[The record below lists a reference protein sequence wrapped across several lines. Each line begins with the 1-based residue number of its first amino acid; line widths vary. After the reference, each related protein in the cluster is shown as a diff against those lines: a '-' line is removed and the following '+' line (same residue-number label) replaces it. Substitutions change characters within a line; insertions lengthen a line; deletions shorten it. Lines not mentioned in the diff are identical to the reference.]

1 MTTHRYR
8 TVFLVLA
15 VALCTIACNRRTVY
29 SHYEHT
35 PISGWEKNDTLH
47 FSINPL
53 EEPGTYHEEIG
64 LRIDNS
70 YPFMGLSLVVEE
82 TIFPLGY
89 TTRHVVNC
97 NLIDKNGTIK
107 GNGVSY
113 FQYNFPVNDLQLN
126 KGDSLHICVMH
137 NMKREI
143 MPGIADIG
151 ISLTRK

>member
-1 MTTHRYR
+1 M
-8 TVFLVLA
+8 
-15 VALCTIACNRRTVY
+15 IACNRRTVY

-97 NLIDKNGTIK
+97 NLIDKNGIIK